1 MMTRCE
7 LHTHRECSCIA
18 SGVSCRVQ
26 APLDLG
32 TYRGTNNPS
41 VGLIINGTA
50 RDLCAGLVVI
60 FTILVVGL
68 IAADHSFSRV
78 ERANEIA
85 RRV

>member
-1 MMTRCE
+1 MTRCD
-7 LHTHRECSCIA
+7 LHTHRECSCVA

-26 APLDLG
+26 SPLDLG
-32 TYRGTNNPS
+32 TYRGTNNPG
-41 VGLIINGTA
+41 VGQIMNGTA

-60 FTILVVGL
+60 ITILVVGL

-85 RRV
+85 GRV

>member
-1 MMTRCE
+1 MGRCD
-7 LHTHRECSCIA
+7 LQTHRECSCVA
-18 SGVSCRVQ
+18 SGVPCKVQ

-41 VGLIINGTA
+41 VGQIINGTA

-60 FTILVVGL
+60 ITILVVGL

-78 ERANEIA
+78 ERAYETA
-85 RRV
+85 GRV

>member
-1 MMTRCE
+1 MTRCD
-7 LHTHRECSCIA
+7 LHTHRECSCIP
-18 SGVSCRVQ
+18 SGVPCKVQ
-26 APLDLG
+26 EQAGPEEFREA
-32 TYRGTNNPS
+32 TRPS
-41 VGLIINGTA
+41 VGQIINDTA

-60 FTILVVGL
+60 ITILVVGL